1 MTTTQDLIAELNA
14 DRAKLLELIARLDE
28 AHAQKI
34 VYGDWRV
41 QDILAHIASGEK
53 GTLTYARMVAAG
65 RPMGATMSDGEPFDL
80 DRWNQA
86 QVNKRRS
93 KSLQEIVDE
102 LTANRKATLEYT
114 LGLDAG
120 TLARRGAHPIF
131 QDATVAEVI
140 SSLAEADR
148 HHLQEIEAAL

>member
-1 MTTTQDLIAELNA
+1 MTTKHELIAELNT
-14 DRAKLLELIARLDE
+14 DRAKLLDLVARLDE
-28 AHAQKI
+28 AHAQTI

-53 GTLTYARMVAAG
+53 GTLTYAKMVAAG
-65 RPMGATMSDGEPFDL
+65 RPMGASMSDGEPFDL

-93 KSLQEIVDE
+93 KSLQEIVVE
-102 LTANRKATLEYT
+102 LNANRKATLEYMS
-114 LGLDAG
+114 GLDVG
-120 TLARRGAHPIF
+120 TLARPGSHPIF

-148 HHLQEIEAAL
+148 HHLREIEDVL

>member
-1 MTTTQDLIAELNA
+1 MTTQHELIAELNT
-14 DRAKLLELIARLDE
+14 DRAKLLDLVARLGE
-28 AHAQKI
+28 AYAQKI

-53 GTLTYARMVAAG
+53 GTLTYAKMVAAG
-65 RPMGATMSDGEPFDL
+65 RPMGASMSDGEPFDL

-86 QVNKRRS
+86 QVTKRRS
-93 KSLQEIVDE
+93 KSLQEIICE
-102 LTANRKATLEYT
+102 LGANRKATLEYVS
-114 LGLDAG
+114 GLDAG

-131 QDATVAEVI
+131 HDATVAEVI

-148 HHLQEIEAAL
+148 HHLREIEDAL